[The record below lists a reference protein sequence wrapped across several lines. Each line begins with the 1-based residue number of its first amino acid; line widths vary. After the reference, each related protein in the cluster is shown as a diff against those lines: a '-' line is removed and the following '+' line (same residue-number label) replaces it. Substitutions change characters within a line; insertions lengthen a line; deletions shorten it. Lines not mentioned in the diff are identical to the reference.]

1 MKPLVMK
8 CKEHLIKALSIK
20 NIFEVIKVAY
30 LIDDEDMFKTAS
42 EFFSKNKKEFQDDK
56 ELEAF
61 QKSNPMC
68 MIKVFNYMYGL
79 KK

>member
-1 MKPLVMK
+1 MPLVDR
-8 CKEHLIKALSIK
+8 CKKHLIASLNRK
-20 NIFEVIKVAY
+20 NILDIIKVAY
-30 LIDDEDMFKTAS
+30 LIDDDGMLKTAS

-56 ELEAF
+56 ELDVF